1 MEQLLKTS
9 ERKEGFQVY
18 TSRWLMLIIF
28 MFLSFN
34 QSLFWL
40 TFSPI
45 SVYSREYFD
54 LCDPHLNSS
63 YYSSC
68 SRVNGKGQDSIDLML
83 AWGGIIY
90 LISVPIYIFYT
101 FDKGLRTLL
110 LFMSTL
116 LVIGCVLR
124 VIPKTFLLNN
134 IDENYN
140 LYIVHVAQIIFAL
153 TGPIAMATPPRL
165 SAN

>member
-90 LISVPIYIFYT
+90 LISVPFIYFIHLI
-101 FDKGLRTLL
+101 KG
-110 LFMSTL
+110 
-116 LVIGCVLR
+116 
-124 VIPKTFLLNN
+124 
-134 IDENYN
+134 Y
-140 LYIVHVAQIIFAL
+140 VHYYCL
-153 TGPIAMATPPRL
+153 CPHC
-165 SAN
+165 